1 MGCRKI
7 RGIIY
12 NKERLLSMDYE
23 IYWDDLKPETQKELL
38 ELMGDNGNFD
48 VIPIA
53 TFSIGE
59 TEMVSETPQTGP
71 TM

>member
-1 MGCRKI
+1 
-7 RGIIY
+7 
-12 NKERLLSMDYE
+12 MDYE

-38 ELMGDNGNFD
+38 ELMGDNSNFD

-53 TFSIGE
+53 TLSIVE
-59 TEMVSETPQTGP
+59 TEMVSDEPQTVP

>member
-1 MGCRKI
+1 
-7 RGIIY
+7 
-12 NKERLLSMDYE
+12 MDYE

-53 TFSIGE
+53 TFSIDE
-59 TEMVSETPQTGP
+59 TEMVSETPQTSP